1 MPYWVKAVGG
11 NQVGQKQFLLIDF
24 GAGEDAAAVIQHVEH
39 GKEDGRV
46 GKPGVGR
53 GVQLPEFTDPAAL
66 PTFDR
71 RGGAVIGLGMG
82 EVVFQGP
89 SANLSPVDFV
99 AATAEDFAGR
109 KAVRS
114 RGFVAE
120 ALL

>member
-1 MPYWVKAVGG
+1 MGEG
-11 NQVGQKQFLLIDF
+11 RGEEIQVGQKQFLLIDF

-71 RGGAVIGLGMG
+71 RGGAVIGLRMG

-89 SANLSPVDFV
+89 SANLAS
-99 AATAEDFAGR
+99 GR
-109 KAVRS
+109 FCSGNSGRLRWPQSCKKP
-114 RGFVAE
+114 GFVAE